1 MTNQTT
7 YFIGEF
13 AEQTG
18 LTIDTLRYYEK
29 EGLLEP
35 HRDANGRRQFSEV
48 DRSWCEF
55 IKRIKATGMPLRAI
69 KQYSALRHQGNK
81 TIDDR
86 VALLKTQRQLLAAQ
100 RAEIDSHLAFLDK
113 KMATYAEM
121 KQNLDCRNKNA

>member
-1 MTNQTT
+1 MTNKTS

-35 HRDANGRRQFSEV
+35 QRDINGRRQFTET
-48 DRSWCEF
+48 DRRWCEF
-55 IKRIKATGMPLRAI
+55 IKRIKATGMPLRII
-69 KQYSALRHQGNK
+69 KQYSELRHQGNK
-81 TIDDR
+81 TIDER
-86 VALLKTQRQLLAAQ
+86 VDLLNTQRQLLETQ
-100 RAEIDSHLAFLDK
+100 RAEIDAHIAFLDE

-121 KQNLDCRNKNA
+121 KKKSEQCNKNA